1 MKVNKMKTIKL
12 TLTEKQARLL
22 EEIVSNRMIGL
33 YDGATDEERAELD
46 KEYKALEVV
55 WHKIIKG

>member
-1 MKVNKMKTIKL
+1 MKTIKL